1 MPIEYRGCFMMSAP
15 TSGAD
20 SRTASRLKTFYLFYF
35 AAGGALIPFLNL
47 YLARVGLSGTEIGIV
62 SGVIPIVTILAV
74 PLWSVIGD
82 LTRLHT
88 RILYVTLGASIPFVV
103 AIAFTRSLGVLL
115 VLVAGYAFFMSPG
128 PSLVDSLSMRC
139 LGARQERYGRLRVW
153 GAVGWG
159 ISAPAVGYL
168 IRATRISVIFYS
180 YAALLLFG
188 LTALIGLTAPGTDSY
203 RPPARD
209 FRRLLKSPSWQ
220 VFLFSIFLAGVC
232 SNVLEHYLVL
242 FLDDLGGSEWSFGV
256 SVAMASL
263 SEIPVF
269 LLSGLFIRRRGA
281 RGLLL
286 SALFIYAVRAGVY
299 AGIRNPLV
307 AIPAQLLHG
316 PTFSALW
323 VAGVVY
329 AAVRAPSGLEATA
342 QAAFNTV
349 FMGAA
354 AASGAVLGGVL
365 YDTVGLARTF
375 LICGG
380 MSLLGF
386 LLLLFFGRSKEG
398 QSTVLSADRQ
408 P

>member
-1 MPIEYRGCFMMSAP
+1 MIAP
-15 TSGAD
+15 PPAREKHGVTL
-20 SRTASRLKTFYLFYF
+20 RLKAFYFFYF

-62 SGVIPIVTILAV
+62 SGVFPLVTILAV
-74 PLWSVIGD
+74 PLWSAIGD
-82 LTRLHT
+82 LSRLHT
-88 RILYVTLGASIPFVV
+88 RILYVTLVASVPFVV
-103 AIAFTRSLGVLL
+103 GISLSRSVGVLL
-115 VLVAGYAFFMSPG
+115 VLVAGYAFFMSPAA
-128 PSLVDSLSMRC
+128 PLIDSLSMRC
-139 LGARQERYGRLRVW
+139 LGSRQERYGGLRVW

-159 ISAPAVGYL
+159 ISAPTVGYL
-168 IRATRISVIFYS
+168 IRELHISVIFYA
-180 YAALLLFG
+180 YAALI
-188 LTALIGLTAPGTDSY
+188 LIGLTTLIGLPAAETDTY
-203 RPPARD
+203 RPSIRE
-209 FRRLLKSPSWQ
+209 FGRLLKSRSWQ
-220 VFLFSIFLAGVC
+220 VFLVCVFLVGVC
-232 SNVLEHYLVL
+232 SNVLEHYFVL

-269 LLSGLFIRRRGA
+269 LLSALLMRRYGA

-286 SALFIYAVRAGVY
+286 SALFLYAVRAGVY
-299 AGIRNPLV
+299 AGIRNPLI

-329 AAVRAPSGLEATA
+329 AAGRAPRGLGATA

-349 FMGAA
+349 FMGVG

-365 YDTVGLARTF
+365 YDTLGLGPTF

-386 LLLLFFGRSKEG
+386 LLLLFLGRAK
-398 QSTVLSADRQ
+398 TDRA
-408 P
+408 PRLAGGPGNAKA